1 MKSKDKFFNLMNKMV
16 VEFNNDTPMGQQV
29 SIFDV
34 AELIEKHGN
43 EKVEP
48 VLMVM
53 TSLMCSFLSD
63 DEHIYIE
70 QHADNNLISVG
81 TNNPNDEHHL
91 SIPNTKEQLFYYFM
105 RFLSS
110 AYKAKMPKAKVDF
123 ESDDIL
129 PQFA

>member
-1 MKSKDKFFNLMNKMV
+1 MKSKDKFFNLMNKML
-16 VEFNNDTPMGQQV
+16 VEFNNETPMSQQV

-48 VLMVM
+48 VLMEM

-70 QHADNNLISVG
+70 QHTDNSLISVG
-81 TNNPNDEHHL
+81 TNNPDDEHHL
-91 SIPNTKEQLFYYFM
+91 CIPNTKEQLFYYFM

-110 AYKAKMPKAKVDF
+110 AYKAKMLKAKIDI
-123 ESDDIL
+123 ESDEIL